1 MLIPLVLTAA
11 LAGTVACTPTPSA
24 ALTVT
29 PATARPGQTVTIT
42 LTGCADPSMG
52 GRAEGQLVGDGTTAH
67 TPIEPV
73 DLTPVKPGSHTLTG
87 TTVITP
93 GSGHTVYAV
102 CASDPGN
109 VTEVDLHGKASGV
122 PHADA
127 SRPTERSRPSSPRG

>member
-24 ALTVT
+24 SVTVSPT
-29 PATARPGQTVTIT
+29 TARPGETVIIT
-42 LTGCADPSMG
+42 LTGCSDPSMG

-73 DLTPVKPGSHTLTG
+73 DLAPAKPGGHTLTG

-93 GSGHTVYAV
+93 GTGHTIYAV
-102 CASDPGN
+102 CAGDPGN
-109 VTEVDLHGKASGV
+109 VTEVDLHGQSAGV

-127 SRPTERSRPSSPRG
+127 TRQTERSRPTSPR